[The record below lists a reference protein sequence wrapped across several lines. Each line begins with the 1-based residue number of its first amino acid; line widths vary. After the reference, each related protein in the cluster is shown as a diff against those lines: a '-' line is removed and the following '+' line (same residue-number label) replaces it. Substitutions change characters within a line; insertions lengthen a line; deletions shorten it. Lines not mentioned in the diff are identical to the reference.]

1 MSVRRVCVF
10 AGTHLGV
17 NPAYQDS
24 ARALGR
30 ALVARGVEVVYGGAA
45 GGLMGTL
52 ADAVLDAGGRII
64 GVIPRDLLPREIPH
78 QGLSD
83 LRIVDSMHQR
93 KALMA
98 ALADQFVALP
108 GGFGTCEELFE
119 ILTWEQIGIHDKR
132 CGVLNVEGYYDGVL
146 QWLDHAVAQRFLEP
160 EHRSMLIVD
169 TQVER
174 LLDRLADD
182 TPPGIDAWA
191 DDAAPLSARALR
203 R

>member
-1 MSVRRVCVF
+1 MSVSRVCVF
-10 AGTHLGV
+10 AGTQLGV
-17 NPAYQDS
+17 NPAYRDS

-45 GGLMGTL
+45 SGLMGTL

-119 ILTWEQIGIHDKR
+119 ILTWGQIGIHDKR

-182 TPPGIDAWA
+182 TPPRIDAWA
-191 DDAAPLSARALR
+191 DDAAPLSPRALR

>member
-1 MSVRRVCVF
+1 MSVSRVCVF
-10 AGTHLGV
+10 AGTQLGV
-17 NPAYQDS
+17 NPAYRDS

-45 GGLMGTL
+45 SGLMGTL
-52 ADAVLDAGGRII
+52 ADAVLDAGGRIV

-98 ALADQFVALP
+98 ALAHQFVALP

-119 ILTWEQIGIHDKR
+119 ILTWGQIGIHDKR

-146 QWLDHAVAQRFLEP
+146 QWLDHAVEQRFLEP

-182 TPPGIDAWA
+182 TPPRIDPWA
-191 DDAAPLSARALR
+191 DDAAPLSPRALR

>member
-1 MSVRRVCVF
+1 MTVRRVCVF

-24 ARALGR
+24 ARSLGR

-119 ILTWEQIGIHDKR
+119 ILTWEQLGIHDKR

-174 LLDRLADD
+174 LLDRLAGD
-182 TPPGIDAWA
+182 TPPSIDAWA